1 MKNSLPIAVVADSSA
16 SLPISSNLFDF
27 LYLVPMNVMVDGT
40 EFVDENENS
49 LDEFYSLM
57 KQRSPT
63 IKTSPPSPNAYLS
76 VFRKIVS
83 KSVVQI
89 ICVTV
94 SSKLSGSYN
103 SACIAAKEAKE
114 EFGDVNIEVVDSKSA
129 AAGEGLIVEQL
140 CRNIERGFNMQKL
153 LNYLESIVQNTTML
167 GSIENLHYAW
177 KSGRIPKLAYL
188 GSNMLGIKPVFEL
201 SKGKINLLG
210 RPRTAKKVNERF
222 IKYLLGKSF
231 VGDVYISVM
240 HADAIDKAT
249 ELIELIKSKTQY
261 KELFLTNVSPIIGA
275 YAGPGMIGAAFYHDI
290 YK

>member
-16 SLPISSNLFDF
+16 SLPISSNLLDF

-40 EFVDENENS
+40 EFVDNHENS
-49 LDEFYSLM
+49 LDEFYTLM
-57 KQRSPT
+57 KQRSLN
-63 IKTSPPSPNAYLS
+63 IKTSPPSPDAYLS
-76 VFRKIVS
+76 VFRKIFS
-83 KSVVQI
+83 HSIHQI

-114 EFGDVNIEVVDSKSA
+114 EFGEVNIEVVDSKSA
-129 AAGEGLIVEQL
+129 AAGEGLIVLQL
-140 CRNIERGFNMQKL
+140 CKTIQDGFNMAQV
-153 LNYLESIVQNTTML
+153 LNCVDSIVQNTTMV
-167 GSIENLHYAW
+167 GSIENLYYAW

-201 SKGKINLLG
+201 NKGGINLLG
-210 RPRTAKKVNERF
+210 KPRTSKKVNERF
-222 IKYLLGKSF
+222 VKYLLDKSF
-231 VGDVYISVM
+231 VDDIYISVM

>member
-16 SLPISSNLFDF
+16 SLPISNNLLDF

-40 EFVDENENS
+40 EFVDKHENS

-57 KQRSPT
+57 KKRSLT

-83 KSVVQI
+83 DSIHQI

-103 SACIAAKEAKE
+103 SACIAAKEVKE
-114 EFGDVNIEVVDSKSA
+114 EFDDLNIEVIDSKSA
-129 AAGEGLIVEQL
+129 AAGEGLIVLQL
-140 CRNIERGFNMQKL
+140 CKTIQDGFNMAQV
-153 LNYLESIVQNTTML
+153 LNYVDSIVQNTTMI
-167 GSIENLHYAW
+167 GSIENLYYAW

-210 RPRTAKKVNERF
+210 RPRTSKKVNERF
-222 IKYLLGKSF
+222 VKYLLDKSF
-231 VGDVYISVM
+231 VDDIYISIM
-240 HADAIDKAT
+240 HADASDKAT
-249 ELIELIKSKTQY
+249 ELIELIKSKTKY

>member
-1 MKNSLPIAVVADSSA
+1 M
-16 SLPISSNLFDF
+16 
-27 LYLVPMNVMVDGT
+27 
-40 EFVDENENS
+40 
-49 LDEFYSLM
+49 
-57 KQRSPT
+57 
-63 IKTSPPSPNAYLS
+63 
-76 VFRKIVS
+76 
-83 KSVVQI
+83 
-89 ICVTV
+89 
-94 SSKLSGSYN
+94 
-103 SACIAAKEAKE
+103 
-114 EFGDVNIEVVDSKSA
+114 
-129 AAGEGLIVEQL
+129 
-140 CRNIERGFNMQKL
+140 
-153 LNYLESIVQNTTML
+153 
-167 GSIENLHYAW
+167 
-177 KSGRIPKLAYL
+177 
-188 GSNMLGIKPVFEL
+188 

>member
-1 MKNSLPIAVVADSSA
+1 
-16 SLPISSNLFDF
+16 
-27 LYLVPMNVMVDGT
+27 
-40 EFVDENENS
+40 
-49 LDEFYSLM
+49 
-57 KQRSPT
+57 
-63 IKTSPPSPNAYLS
+63 
-76 VFRKIVS
+76 
-83 KSVVQI
+83 
-89 ICVTV
+89 
-94 SSKLSGSYN
+94 
-103 SACIAAKEAKE
+103 
-114 EFGDVNIEVVDSKSA
+114 
-129 AAGEGLIVEQL
+129 
-140 CRNIERGFNMQKL
+140 
-153 LNYLESIVQNTTML
+153 
-167 GSIENLHYAW
+167 
-177 KSGRIPKLAYL
+177 
-188 GSNMLGIKPVFEL
+188 MLGIKPVFEL